1 MLMIMI
7 ELVIMMITTVIV
19 IFFFLNETVLA
30 RAAAGFGFQ
39 PGQT

>member
-7 ELVIMMITTVIV
+7 ELVIMMITTVI
-19 IFFFLNETVLA
+19 IIFFLNETVLA